1 MGQEEINMKDKAWKP
16 KRVSGDSS
24 SAPSG
29 VPVIELSIRS
39 AECKA
44 TLEGIIREV
53 EGVRLKDSQ
62 EAAVPELVIMELED
76 NPEETFSLIREM
88 GKLNKGTEIFLTASK
103 VDSPILLEAMR
114 AGAKEFLGQPIQKQE
129 VVEAIS
135 RFLDRVETHVSKAEG
150 QRKSGKILAF
160 FGGKGGVGT
169 TSIAVNLAAAL
180 NTLPDKPSVVL
191 VDVNQHGG
199 DLPLYLDLQPSHSFR
214 DIATDL
220 SRLDQAFLIRVLT
233 KTELGIQVLA
243 SGYDDLST
251 GRLSPDCVEATLRL
265 LQANYDYVILD
276 CGHVLD
282 LTTKKA
288 LELATLIMV
297 TSTLMVPVV
306 HRTKRILELLRGS
319 GFPANKIRLVMNR
332 FLTAEQDVLKETE
345 EILKQKAFWLFPND
359 YPSASQAVNSGK
371 PLIDVAPRSAASKSY
386 LDLASSFDEKPT
398 KPAGKGSLVGWLNPF
413 KGRKVQSS
421 PSGA

>member
-1 MGQEEINMKDKAWKP
+1 MKDKSWKP
-16 KRVSGDSS
+16 KRVGGDSS
-24 SAPSG
+24 STSSG

-44 TLEGIIREV
+44 TLESIIREI

-62 EAAVPELVIMELED
+62 DAAVPALVIMELED
-76 NPEETFSLIREM
+76 NPEDTFSLIREM
-88 GKLNKGTEIFLTASK
+88 GKLNKGTEIFLTASRL
-103 VDSPILLEAMR
+103 DSVMLLEAMR
-114 AGAKEFLGQPIQKQE
+114 AGAKEFLAQPVQKQE
-129 VVEAIS
+129 VVDAIR
-135 RFLDRVETHVSKAEG
+135 RFLDRVAAHVGKGAG

-169 TSIAVNLAAAL
+169 TSIAVNVAAAI
-180 NTLPDKPSVVL
+180 NKLPSNPSVAL

-199 DLPLYLDLQPSHSFR
+199 DLPLYLDLQPNHSFR

-220 SRLDQAFLIRVLT
+220 SRLDHAFLIRILT
-233 KTELGIQVLA
+233 KTELGIQVLP

-265 LQANYDYVILD
+265 LQANFDYVILD

-288 LELATLIMV
+288 LELATLILV

-319 GFPANKIRLVMNR
+319 GFPPNKIRLVMNR

-371 PLIDVAPRSAASKSY
+371 PLIDVAPRSAVAKSY
-386 LDLASSFDEKPT
+386 RDIASSFDDQAAQQ
-398 KPAGKGSLVGWLNPF
+398 AGKGSLVGWLNPF

>member
-1 MGQEEINMKDKAWKP
+1 MKDKTWKP
-16 KRVSGDSS
+16 KRVGGDSS
-24 SAPSG
+24 SPSSG

-39 AECKA
+39 AGCKA
-44 TLEGIIREV
+44 TLESIIREM
-53 EGVRLKDSQ
+53 EGVRLKESQDSV
-62 EAAVPELVIMELED
+62 VPALAIMELED

-88 GKLNKGTEIFLTASK
+88 GKLNKGTEIFLTGSK
-103 VDSPILLEAMR
+103 LDSVLLLEAMR
-114 AGAKEFLGQPIQKQE
+114 AGAKEFLAQPVQKQE
-129 VVEAIS
+129 VVDAIK
-135 RFLDRVETHVSKAEG
+135 RFLDRVSAQLSKAEG

-169 TSIAVNLAAAL
+169 TSIAVNVAAAIKA
-180 NTLPDKPSVVL
+180 LPNSPSVAL

-199 DLPLYLDLQPSHSFR
+199 DLPLYLDLQPTHSFR

-220 SRLDQAFLIRVLT
+220 SRLDQAFLNRVLT
-233 KTELGIQVLA
+233 KTELGIQVLP

-265 LQANYDYVILD
+265 LQANFDYVILD

-288 LELATLIMV
+288 LELATLILV

-306 HRTKRILELLRGS
+306 HRTKRILDLLRGS
-319 GFPANKIRLVMNR
+319 GFPSNKIRLVMNR
-332 FLTAEQDVLKETE
+332 FLGAEQDVLKETE

-359 YPSASQAVNSGK
+359 YPSVSQAVNSGK
-371 PLIDVAPRSAASKSY
+371 PLIDVAPRSAVAKSY
-386 LDLASSFDEKPT
+386 RDIANSFDDQAPQE
-398 KPAGKGSLVGWLNPF
+398 AGKGSLAAWLNPF

>member
-1 MGQEEINMKDKAWKP
+1 MKDKSWKP

-44 TLEGIIREV
+44 TLESIIREM

-62 EAAVPELVIMELED
+62 ESAVPALVIMELED

-88 GKLNKGTEIFLTASK
+88 GKLNKGTEIFLTASRL
-103 VDSPILLEAMR
+103 DSVMLLEAMR
-114 AGAKEFLGQPIQKQE
+114 AGAKEFLAQPIKKE
-129 VVEAIS
+129 EMVDAIR
-135 RFLDRVETHVSKAEG
+135 RFLDRIAAHVTKG
-150 QRKSGKILAF
+150 DGHRKPGKILAF

-169 TSIAVNLAAAL
+169 TSIAVNVAAAIKK
-180 NTLPDKPSVVL
+180 LPNNPSVVL

-199 DLPLYLDLQPSHSFR
+199 DLPLYLDLQPTHSFR

-220 SRLDQAFLIRVLT
+220 SRLDQAFLIRLLT
-233 KTELGIQVLA
+233 KTDWGIQVLP

-251 GRLSPDCVEATLRL
+251 GRLNPDCVEATLRL
-265 LQANYDYVILD
+265 LQANFDYVILD

-288 LELATLIMV
+288 LELATVILV

-319 GFPANKIRLVMNR
+319 GFPSNKIRLVMNR
-332 FLTAEQDVLKETE
+332 FLAEEQDVLKETE

-359 YPSASQAVNSGK
+359 YPSASQAVNGGK
-371 PLIDVAPRSAASKSY
+371 PLIDVAPRSAVAKSY
-386 LDLASSFDEKPT
+386 RDLASSFDDRAPQQ
-398 KPAGKGSLVGWLNPF
+398 AGKGSLAGWLNPF

>member
-1 MGQEEINMKDKAWKP
+1 MKDKTWKP
-16 KRVSGDSS
+16 KRVGGDSS
-24 SAPSG
+24 GAPSG

-39 AECKA
+39 TECKA
-44 TLEGIIREV
+44 TLESIIREM

-62 EAAVPELVIMELED
+62 DPTVPALVMMELED
-76 NPEETFSLIREM
+76 NAEETFSLIREM

-103 VDSPILLEAMR
+103 VDSGLLLEAMR
-114 AGAKEFLGQPIQKQE
+114 AGAKEFLAQPIQKQE
-129 VVEAIS
+129 VVDAIG
-135 RFLDRVETHVSKAEG
+135 RFLERVSAQVSKADG
-150 QRKSGKILAF
+150 QRKSGKVLAF

-169 TSIAVNLAAAL
+169 TSIAVNVAAAIKA
-180 NTLPDKPSVVL
+180 LPSNPSVVL

-199 DLPLYLDLQPSHSFR
+199 DLPLYLDLQPNHSFR

-233 KTELGIQVLA
+233 KTELGIQVLP

-265 LQANYDYVILD
+265 LQANFDYVILD

-288 LELATLIMV
+288 LELATLILV

-332 FLTAEQDVLKETE
+332 FLAAEQDVLKETE

-371 PLIDVAPRSAASKSY
+371 PLIDVAPRSAVAKSY
-386 LDLASSFDEKPT
+386 RDIANSFDEQTAQQASKV
-398 KPAGKGSLVGWLNPF
+398 SLVGWLNPF

>member
-1 MGQEEINMKDKAWKP
+1 MKDKTWKP
-16 KRVSGDSS
+16 KRVGGESSNCSS
-24 SAPSG
+24 S
-29 VPVIELSIRS
+29 VPVVELSMRS

-44 TLEGIIREV
+44 SLESIIREI
-53 EGVRLKDSQ
+53 EGVRLKDKSDS
-62 EAAVPELVIMELED
+62 AVAQLFIMELEE
-76 NPEETFSLIREM
+76 NPEDTFSLIREM
-88 GKLNKGTEIFLTASK
+88 EKLNNGTEIFLTASK
-103 VDSPILLEAMR
+103 MDSGILLEAMR
-114 AGAKEFLGQPIQKQE
+114 AGAKEFLAQPIQKQE
-129 VVEAIS
+129 VIEAVK
-135 RFLDRVETHVSKAEG
+135 RFQDRIAVHAGKGDG
-150 QRKSGKILAF
+150 QRKIGKILAF

-169 TSIAVNLAAAL
+169 TSIAVNVAAAI
-180 NTLPDKPSVVL
+180 NALPNHPSVVL

-199 DLPLYLDLQPSHSFR
+199 DLPLYLDLQPTHSFR

-233 KTELGIQVLA
+233 KTDLGIQVLP

-265 LQANYDYVILD
+265 LQGSFDYIIID

-288 LELATLIMV
+288 LEMATLILV

-319 GFPANKIRLVMNR
+319 GFPSNKIRLIMNR
-332 FLTAEQDVLKETE
+332 FLTEEQDVLTETE

-359 YPSASQAVNSGK
+359 YPSASQAVNGGK
-371 PLIDVAPRSAASKSY
+371 PLIDVAPRSAVAKSY
-386 LDLASSFDEKPT
+386 RDIANLFDGQAMQHAVKE
-398 KPAGKGSLVGWLNPF
+398 SLVGWLNPF
-413 KGRKVQSS
+413 KGLKVHSAHS
-421 PSGA
+421 KA

>member
-1 MGQEEINMKDKAWKP
+1 MKDKSWKP
-16 KRVSGDSS
+16 KRVGGDSS
-24 SAPSG
+24 SASSG

-44 TLEGIIREV
+44 TLEGIIREM

-62 EAAVPELVIMELED
+62 DPAVPALVIMELED
-76 NPEETFSLIREM
+76 NPEDTFSLIREM
-88 GKLNKGTEIFLTASK
+88 GKLNKGTEIFLTASRL
-103 VDSPILLEAMR
+103 DSVMLLEAMR
-114 AGAKEFLGQPIQKQE
+114 AGAKEFLAQPVQKQE
-129 VVEAIS
+129 VVDAIR
-135 RFLDRVETHVSKAEG
+135 RFLDRVAAHVGKGAG

-169 TSIAVNLAAAL
+169 TSIAVNVAAAIK
-180 NTLPDKPSVVL
+180 TLPNNPSVVL

-199 DLPLYLDLQPSHSFR
+199 DLPLYLDLQPNHSFR

-220 SRLDQAFLIRVLT
+220 SRLDHAFLIRVLT
-233 KTELGIQVLA
+233 KTDLGIQVLP

-265 LQANYDYVILD
+265 LQANFDYVILD

-288 LELATLIMV
+288 LELATLILV

-319 GFPANKIRLVMNR
+319 GFPSAKIRLVMNR

-371 PLIDVAPRSAASKSY
+371 PLIDVAPRSAVAKSY
-386 LDLASSFDEKPT
+386 RDIANSFDEQT
-398 KPAGKGSLVGWLNPF
+398 TQQTGKGSFVGWLNPF
-413 KGRKVQSS
+413 KGRKVHSS

>member
-1 MGQEEINMKDKAWKP
+1 MKDKTWKP

-24 SAPSG
+24 TSPSG
-29 VPVIELSIRS
+29 VPVIELSIRT

-44 TLEGIIREV
+44 TLEGIIREID
-53 EGVRLKDSQ
+53 GVRLKESQ
-62 EAAVPELVIMELED
+62 EHAVPTLVIMELED
-76 NPEETFSLIREM
+76 NAEDTFSLIREM

-103 VDSPILLEAMR
+103 LDSGILLEAMR
-114 AGAKEFLGQPIQKQE
+114 AGAKEFLAQPIQKSE
-129 VVEAIS
+129 VVEAIM
-135 RFLDRVETHVSKAEG
+135 RFMGRIVAHESKGDG
-150 QRKSGKILAF
+150 QRKSGKLLAF

-169 TSIAVNLAAAL
+169 TSVAVNVAAAI
-180 NTLPDKPSVVL
+180 NALPNNPSVVL

-199 DLPLYLDLQPSHSFR
+199 DLPLYLDLQPNHSFR

-233 KTELGIQVLA
+233 KTTLGIQVLP

-265 LQANYDYVILD
+265 LQATFDYVILD

-288 LELATLIMV
+288 LELATLILV

-319 GFPANKIRLVMNR
+319 GFPPNKIRLIMNR
-332 FLTAEQDVLKETE
+332 FLTSEQDVLKETE
-345 EILKQKAFWLFPND
+345 EILKQKTFWMFPND

-371 PLIDVAPRSAASKSY
+371 PLIDVAPRSAVAKSY
-386 LDLASSFDEKPT
+386 RDIAHSFDDQSAMQQTSKV
-398 KPAGKGSLVGWLNPF
+398 SLVGWLNPF
-413 KGRKVQSS
+413 KGRKVHSS